1 MNLKRI
7 VEETD
12 TPAGRVF
19 DSVVVLL
26 IFTSIATFSFETLPN
41 LPPAI
46 TSGLELAEVVLVVLF
61 TIEYGLRVALAD
73 DRWRFVRGFSGLI
86 DLVAILPFY
95 VSLGIDLRSVR
106 ALRLLR
112 LLRILKLARYSSV
125 IGRFQRAVALARE
138 ELLVFLGIAVMLFY
152 LSAVGIYYFEHEAQ
166 PEQFASVFHSL
177 WWAVVTLTTVGY
189 GDAFPVTLG
198 GRCSPSPC

>member
-26 IFTSIATFSFETLPN
+26 IFTSIATFTFETLPN
-41 LPPAI
+41 LPP
-46 TSGLELAEVVLVVLF
+46 TVVSGLELAEVVLVVLF

-73 DRWRFVRGFSGLI
+73 DRWRFVRSFSGLI
-86 DLVAILPFY
+86 DLAAILAFY

-112 LLRILKLARYSSV
+112 LLRIVKLARYSSV

-138 ELLVFLGIAVMLFY
+138 
-152 LSAVGIYYFEHEAQ
+152 
-166 PEQFASVFHSL
+166 
-177 WWAVVTLTTVGY
+177 
-189 GDAFPVTLG
+189 
-198 GRCSPSPC
+198 